1 MLELIEKSAQG
12 VVEESGRPAGC
23 GMCGQET

>member
-12 VVEESGRPAGC
+12 AAEERGRPAGC
-23 GMCGQET
+23 GMCGQEM

>member
-12 VVEESGRPAGC
+12 ALEERVRPARYA
-23 GMCGQET
+23 MCGQEI